1 MLKLHKDDA
10 SIEWAAVSER
20 SVSKRSENFGSATEI
35 GPQALV
41 ENDFHTPVPKL
52 LINAYVLY
60 DHWK

>member
-10 SIEWAAVSER
+10 SIEWTVSER
-20 SVSKRSENFGSATEI
+20 SVSKRSENFDSATEI

>member
-10 SIEWAAVSER
+10 SIEWTVSER
-20 SVSKRSENFGSATEI
+20 SVSKRLENFNSATEI